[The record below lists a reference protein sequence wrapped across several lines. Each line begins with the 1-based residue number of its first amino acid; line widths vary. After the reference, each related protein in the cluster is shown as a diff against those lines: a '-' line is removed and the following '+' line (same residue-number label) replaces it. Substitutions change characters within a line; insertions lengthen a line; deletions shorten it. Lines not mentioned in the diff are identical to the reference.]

1 MYTFKEDF
9 YEEILYVAVVAYL
22 GPEKNFDSLVP
33 LISVTHEIEETTK
46 WLDLPQ
52 YFLPG
57 F

>member
-9 YEEILYVAVVAYL
+9 FEELLYVAVVAYL

-46 WLDLPQ
+46 
-52 YFLPG
+52 
-57 F
+57 